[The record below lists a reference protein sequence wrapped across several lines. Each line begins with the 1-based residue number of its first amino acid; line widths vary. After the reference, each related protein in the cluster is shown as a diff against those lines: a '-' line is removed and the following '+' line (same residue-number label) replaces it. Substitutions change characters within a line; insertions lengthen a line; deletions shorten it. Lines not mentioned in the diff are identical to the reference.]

1 MEELTNISVTN
12 KDGTITDGFLVLY
25 VKDGK
30 VRPIGL
36 SNEQALTLD
45 MSLALPFMKSD
56 VKILKGFVNIKKGV
70 LGGVTE

>member
-1 MEELTNISVTN
+1 MEELTNISVPN
-12 KDGTITDGFLVLY
+12 EDGTITDGFLVLY

-36 SNEQALTLD
+36 SEEQALTLD
-45 MSLALPFMKSD
+45 MSLALPFMQSD

-70 LGGVTE
+70 LGGITE

>member
-1 MEELTNISVTN
+1 MEDFSNLSVPK

-36 SNEQALTLD
+36 
-45 MSLALPFMKSD
+45 
-56 VKILKGFVNIKKGV
+56 
-70 LGGVTE
+70 